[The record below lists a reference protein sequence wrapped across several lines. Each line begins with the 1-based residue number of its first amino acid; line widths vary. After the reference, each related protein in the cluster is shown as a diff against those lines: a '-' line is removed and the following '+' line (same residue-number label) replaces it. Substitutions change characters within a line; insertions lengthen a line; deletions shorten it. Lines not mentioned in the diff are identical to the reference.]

1 MHNTDM
7 KVKEILKRQ
16 IDEVVSKGSIDPCEL
31 DCLEKSYCILAK
43 MSEVEAMDE
52 YSRNPYPNSFGP
64 MYPDTYGDMTM
75 RRGRGMNGRFVSRN
89 GSFHSVND
97 RMIAALEME
106 LDNATSDFERQKI
119 MEEIRRLREMKD

>member
-1 MHNTDM
+1 MHTTDM

-16 IDEVVSKGSIDPCEL
+16 IDEVVAKGSIDPCEL

-52 YSRNPYPNSFGP
+52 YSKYPNSFGQ
-64 MYPDTYGDMTM
+64 MYPEYPDMTM
-75 RRGRGMNGRFVSRN
+75 RRGRGMNGRFVSRD
-89 GSFHSVND
+89 GSFHSIND

-106 LDNATSDFERQKI
+106 LDNATSQYEKQKI
-119 MEEIRRLREMKD
+119 MDEIRRLREMKD